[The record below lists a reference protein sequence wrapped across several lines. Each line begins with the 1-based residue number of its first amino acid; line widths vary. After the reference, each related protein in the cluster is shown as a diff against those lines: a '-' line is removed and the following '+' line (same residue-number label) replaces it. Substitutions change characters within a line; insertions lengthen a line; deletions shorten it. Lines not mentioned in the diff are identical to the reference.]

1 MARRKKLGSNPLV
14 EQASLPNV
22 VERLVSDRSDTVSD
36 HAAQYPA
43 ELGDPATD
51 DAALGAVFLDE
62 VAARASQ
69 PSSTPAR
76 SGRGA
81 RVQFVPVRSAE
92 LVQFDGEDAVDR
104 LIATPHNAL
113 AGAIVK
119 VAPVMRAAFRDA
131 FDAGL
136 VAQSARDRGAI
147 AVIVTPRV
155 IPDARM
161 DDAKA
166 EAVRRALTPR
176 DAIAAWF
183 GELAGLTDEE
193 RAACIESAETLME
206 EDER

>member
-1 MARRKKLGSNPLV
+1 VTVARRKKLGSNPLA

-22 VERLVSDRSDTVSD
+22 VERIVSDRSDTPS
-36 HAAQYPA
+36 QSSSQLP
-43 ELGDPATD
+43 D
-51 DAALGAVFLDE
+51 DATLGAEFLEE
-62 VAARASQ
+62 VAAKTKRV
-69 PSSTPAR
+69 
-76 SGRGA
+76 GRGA

-104 LIATPHNAL
+104 LIATPLGAL

-131 FDAGL
+131 FDAGM

-183 GELAGLTDEE
+183 GELAGLTEEE
-193 RAACIESAETLME
+193 RAACIDAADDLMA